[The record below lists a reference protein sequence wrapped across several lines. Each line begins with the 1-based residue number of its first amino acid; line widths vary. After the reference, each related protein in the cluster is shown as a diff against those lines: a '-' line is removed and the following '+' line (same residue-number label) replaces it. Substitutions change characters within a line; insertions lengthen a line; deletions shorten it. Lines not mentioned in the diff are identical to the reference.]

1 MVMDIIQVRMS
12 KGLIKKLDNM
22 VDTGLYL
29 NRSDVIRAA
38 VRQIDWAK
46 EAGTISNK
54 GSAVKQV
61 RKARAALSKK

>member
-1 MVMDIIQVRMS
+1 MVLDIIQVRMS

-46 EAGTISNK
+46 EVGTISNK